1 MINKHLKKHNRKVDI
16 KDKALTFDQMRKKYR
31 SEWLLIGNPET
42 NDLLEIVRGK
52 VLLHSKDRDEIYRK
66 AASLHPR
73 RFATLY
79 TGFIEKDAAIVL

>member
-1 MINKHLKKHNRKVDI
+1 MA
-16 KDKALTFDQMRKKYR
+16 DKALTFAQMRKKYH
-31 SEWLLIGNPET
+31 SEWLLIENPET

-52 VLLHSKDRDEIYRK
+52 VLLHSKDRDEVYGK

-79 TGFIEKDAAIVL
+79 TGTIPKDAAIVL